1 MCPCA
6 GSFGVSSVFVRDC
19 SIRSTP
25 GVRISEYRLGSLG
38 KSPSAIVLGWIETH
52 GFEICFDLYYI
63 YIHVCAR
70 VQVVS
75 DYDPLQRLLGVFHAV
90 QLTCW

>member
-1 MCPCA
+1 M
-6 GSFGVSSVFVRDC
+6 SSVVVRDC
-19 SIRSTP
+19 SIRSTT
-25 GVRISEYRLGSLG
+25 GVRISEYRLGSLA

-52 GFEICFDLYYI
+52 GFEILKSALSYIYI

-75 DYDPLQRLLGVFHAV
+75 DYDPAQRLLGVFHVV